1 MPTTKVTRSYQ
12 VTIPQEIRSKAG
24 VKIGDSLLMEY
35 DYTSET
41 IKIRVP
47 TRRRKTLKLGRAITI
62 GEIEKAIERGLTESL
77 R

>member
-1 MPTTKVTRSYQ
+1 MPTTRVTRSYQ

-24 VKIGDSLLMEY
+24 VKIGDSLIVEY
-35 DYTSET
+35 DDTSET
-41 IKIRVP
+41 IRIRVP
-47 TRRRKTLKLGRAITI
+47 TRRRKTLKLGREITI